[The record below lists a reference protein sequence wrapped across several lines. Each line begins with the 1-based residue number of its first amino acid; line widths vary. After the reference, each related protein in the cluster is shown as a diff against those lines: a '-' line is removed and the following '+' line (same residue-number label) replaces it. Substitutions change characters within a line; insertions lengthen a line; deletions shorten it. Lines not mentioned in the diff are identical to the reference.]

1 MPEQLG
7 ASCGRST
14 VLPLVIQTL
23 ASSGALAQAASIKR
37 TRKMPM
43 GLFKPDL
50 YRAFF
55 LGFGITALVMA
66 AQFAPNV
73 L

>member
-1 MPEQLG
+1 
-7 ASCGRST
+7 
-14 VLPLVIQTL
+14 
-23 ASSGALAQAASIKR
+23 
-37 TRKMPM
+37 M

-55 LGFGITALVMA
+55 LGFGVTALAMA
-66 AQFAPNV
+66 AQFVPHV

>member
-1 MPEQLG
+1 
-7 ASCGRST
+7 
-14 VLPLVIQTL
+14 
-23 ASSGALAQAASIKR
+23 
-37 TRKMPM
+37 M

-55 LGFGITALVMA
+55 LGFGFTALAMA
-66 AQFAPNV
+66 AHFAPSV